1 MSNERFSIAARLRSF
16 KFAISGLSFVLRSQH
31 NAHVHIAIS
40 IAVVVAG
47 FVFGLSKADWLA
59 ILIAMSIVWIAET
72 FNTAVEF
79 VCDVV
84 SPEFNKNVA
93 KAKDIAAGAVLISAV
108 FAVIVGALVFIPYLA
123 SW

>member
-1 MSNERFSIAARLRSF
+1 MSNERFSIVARLRSF
-16 KFAISGLSFVLRSQH
+16 KFAISGLTFVLRSQH
-31 NAHVHIAIS
+31 NAQVHLAIS
-40 IAVVVAG
+40 TAVGVAG

-72 FNTAVEF
+72 LNTAVEY

-84 SPEFNKNVA
+84 SPEFNTNVA
-93 KAKDIAAGAVLISAV
+93 RAKDIAAGAVLISAV
-108 FAVIVGALVFIPYLA
+108 FAVIVGALVFVPYLV